1 MKAENILNSNL
12 KRKST
17 IADDFLAKIGF
28 SKIFTSILSKKNFF
42 ERNFFKNFFI
52 QPPKVMFK
60 NCFKHQ
66 K

>member
-28 SKIFTSILSKKNFF
+28 SKFFTSILSKKKFF
-42 ERNFFKNFFI
+42 QTYFFQKFFYTTP
-52 QPPKVMFK
+52 QNYVFQL
-60 NCFKHQ
+60 F
-66 K
+66 